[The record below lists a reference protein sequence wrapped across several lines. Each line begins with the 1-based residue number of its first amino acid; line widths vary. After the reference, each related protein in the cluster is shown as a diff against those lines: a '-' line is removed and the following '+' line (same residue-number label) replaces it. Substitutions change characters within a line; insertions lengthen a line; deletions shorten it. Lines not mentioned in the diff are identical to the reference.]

1 MSDVVPPLPQEA
13 PAERPAEAAPAAP
26 ARPKLRYRFELL
38 AKWLC
43 IGLGLFLVTLILPIA
58 EAVPQL
64 GNALYAAVGAGIV
77 AAFWFTVRAAR
88 ANGNAILISEQ
99 QWPELHR
106 IVLDCQARL
115 GLKGIQAYVVQDL
128 VLEQSGMRLGD
139 DHTILLRSSM
149 VDAALTKGDLDT
161 LRFHIGRKCGQV
173 AFGHHH
179 FTSTTLAQVGRLVY
193 PLFAWYRRC
202 QERSADRAGLW
213 AAGSRQQ
220 AHHGLSVMAAGVQIG
235 NRLSPQAIRA
245 QVKESSNGL
254 WVSLIGWHTERR
266 FYPKRLISLQEA
278 ADEFGMK

>member
-1 MSDVVPPLPQEA
+1 MSDIVPPLPS
-13 PAERPAEAAPAAP
+13 AAVVEVPVKP
-26 ARPKLRYRFELL
+26 VVPTPPKLRYRYELL
-38 AKWLC
+38 AKWLS

-88 ANGNAILISEQ
+88 AQGNAVLISEH

-139 DHTILLRSSM
+139 DRTILLRSSL
-149 VDAALTKGDLDT
+149 VDAALNKGDLDV

-173 AFGHHH
+173 AFGHHR

-193 PLFAWYRRC
+193 PLYAWYRRC

-235 NRLSPQAIRA
+235 NRLSPQAIRR
-245 QVKESSNGL
+245 QEQETSRGF
-254 WVSLIGWHTERR
+254 WVSLVGWHTERI
-266 FYPKRLISLQEA
+266 FYPKRLVALQEDA
-278 ADEFGMK
+278 EELGVG

>member
-1 MSDVVPPLPQEA
+1 MSDIVPPLPSAAVVEVPVKPVA
-13 PAERPAEAAPAAP
+13 PTP
-26 ARPKLRYRFELL
+26 PKLRYRFELL
-38 AKWLC
+38 AKWLS

-88 ANGNAILISEQ
+88 AQGNAVLISEH

-139 DHTILLRSSM
+139 DRTILLRSSL
-149 VDAALTKGDLDT
+149 VDAALNKGDLDV

-173 AFGHHH
+173 AFGHHR
-179 FTSTTLAQVGRLVY
+179 FTSTTFAQVGRLVY
-193 PLFAWYRRC
+193 PLYAWYRRC

-235 NRLSPQAIRA
+235 NRLSPQAIRR
-245 QVKESSNGL
+245 QEQETSRGF
-254 WVSLIGWHTERR
+254 WVSLVGWHTERT
-266 FYPKRLISLQEA
+266 FYPKRLVALQEDA
-278 ADEFGMK
+278 EELGVG